1 MTQPNGAEAAAKQDV
16 SIAQLTAAADL
27 ILVELQRVIGEI
39 TTMLRNGEEAGE

>member
-1 MTQPNGAEAAAKQDV
+1 MSQPNGAEAVARQDV

-39 TTMLRNGEEAGE
+39 TNILRNGEGVGE